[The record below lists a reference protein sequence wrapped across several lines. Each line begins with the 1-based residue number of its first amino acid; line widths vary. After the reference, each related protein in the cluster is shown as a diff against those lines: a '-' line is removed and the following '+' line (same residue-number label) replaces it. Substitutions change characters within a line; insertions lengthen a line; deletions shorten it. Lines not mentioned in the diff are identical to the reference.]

1 MPIDKAVLLIVT
13 VVKAGGSKP
22 SGERQG
28 LLVIAVPWAYANQ
41 ASDFFSIRS
50 VNPNNDI
57 NM

>member
-13 VVKAGGSKP
+13 TVKADRSKP
-22 SGERQG
+22 SGEQQG
-28 LLVIAVPWAYANQ
+28 LFVIAVPWAYANQ
-41 ASDFFSIRS
+41 VSDFFSIRS